1 MDFDDRDDAPQGAP
15 DWIVTFADLMSLLL
29 TFFVLLLS
37 MSSIQIDKY
46 RLALGSI
53 KAAFGAKDDLS
64 LSEMPAG
71 ENVLPSLRQNPGGEG
86 EAQGEGPTPA
96 EMEQELQRVLQES
109 GLAKHG
115 QAKLTQHGAILQLN
129 GDLLFE
135 SGAAEINPAALPVL
149 EGLADY
155 IATVDRS
162 IDIIGHTDDVPIST
176 PTYPSNWELS
186 AARAGQAVRY
196 MVERG
201 VRPQQ
206 LRAIGQADTV
216 PLVPN
221 DSPENRAKN
230 RRVEF
235 VFTER
240 RSEADTITAP
250 VATQDDDAETAAEAI
265 EEIASP

>member
-1 MDFDDRDDAPQGAP
+1 MRFDDEDDAPKGAP
-15 DWIVTFADLMSLLL
+15 DWMVTFADLMSLLL

-37 MSSIQIDKY
+37 MSSIKIDRY

-53 KAAFGAKDDLS
+53 RTAFGAKDDLS
-64 LSEMPAG
+64 LSEMPSG
-71 ENVLPSLRQNPGGEG
+71 EDVLPSLRENQGG
-86 EAQGEGPTPA
+86 QGQGPTPDQ
-96 EMEQELQRVLQES
+96 MEEQLEKLLVKT
-109 GLAKHG
+109 GLEEEGHAKLIKHG
-115 QAKLTQHGAILQLN
+115 VMLQLN

-135 SGAAEINPAALPVL
+135 SGEAKINPAALPVL
-149 EGLADY
+149 DGLADY

-176 PTYPSNWELS
+176 SVYPSNWELS

-201 VRPQQ
+201 VDPDQ

-216 PLVPN
+216 PVVPN
-221 DSPENRAKN
+221 DSAENRAKN

-240 RSEADTITAP
+240 EDGVETIQAEELDLNP
-250 VATQDDDAETAAEAI
+250 IGEDD
-265 EEIASP
+265 SP